1 MFSGRM
7 LMLGMLVGN
16 KITILAIVY
25 GDEILR
31 ILKLLAVMTNSLLV
45 LVEMR

>member
-7 LMLGMLVGN
+7 LGGN

-25 GDEILR
+25 SDEILG
-31 ILKLLAVMTNSLLV
+31 ILKMVGGDDQYSPGFS
-45 LVEMR
+45 

>member
-7 LMLGMLVGN
+7 LGGN

-25 GDEILR
+25 GDKILEIL
-31 ILKLLAVMTNSLLV
+31 KMANSLLV
-45 LVEMR
+45 LAEMR